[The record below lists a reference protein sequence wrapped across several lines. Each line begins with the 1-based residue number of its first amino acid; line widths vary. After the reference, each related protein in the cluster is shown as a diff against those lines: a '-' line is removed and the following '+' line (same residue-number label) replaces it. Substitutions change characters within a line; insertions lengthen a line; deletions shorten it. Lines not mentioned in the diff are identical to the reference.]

1 MLAQVIKVRSTHFND
16 KSNNELLNN
25 TSLLI
30 HYTVHLCRDNR
41 YLYLHFSLIV
51 YHMHRMY
58 RYLLFLNFLQGL
70 LLNHVRPGC
79 RFCDYLLHLLY
90 QHLLIQYLFCNY
102 YLLLFIIKRYKYFFE
117 VFVPFYNV

>member
-16 KSNNELLNN
+16 KSCILLLNN

-30 HYTVHLCRDNR
+30 HCTVHLYRDNR

-51 YHMHRMY
+51 YHMNRMY

-70 LLNHVRPGC
+70 LLNHVRHGG
-79 RFCDYLLHLLY
+79 RFCDYLLHRFY
-90 QHLLIQYLFCNY
+90 QHLLIQVLLCNT
-102 YLLLFIIKRYKYFFE
+102 YLLLFIKNGTNTFFRSICT
-117 VFVPFYNV
+117 VM